1 MNALA
6 KWRHALGYSQGDMSK
21 LIGVPLST
29 YIKWEV
35 ESRAPSKV
43 ARSHIILLRWL
54 ADNWPLVF
62 TQIQNTRVGK

>member
-6 KWRHALGYSQGDMSK
+6 KWRHSMDYSQENMAK
-21 LIGVPLST
+21 LIGVPRST

-54 ADNWPLVF
+54 ADNWPQVF
-62 TQIQNTRVGK
+62 QQIIHTRVGP